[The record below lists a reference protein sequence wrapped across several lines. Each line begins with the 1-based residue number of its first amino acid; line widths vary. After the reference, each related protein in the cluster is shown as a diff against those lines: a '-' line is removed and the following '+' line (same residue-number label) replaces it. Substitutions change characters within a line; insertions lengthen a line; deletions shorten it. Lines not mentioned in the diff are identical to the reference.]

1 MICGISVAAKNP
13 QGPMGRCENG
23 RFAGENVNLPAAT
36 NMDTIKAKTILYVE
50 DDPVVLMAYRHRLE
64 REGFSVES
72 AKDGLEAMKVLLRL
86 APDLVVLDL
95 MLPKFDG
102 AEVLKFMQA
111 NPRLKTVPVIILSTN
126 SIVDADEEYVL
137 EGAYKRFI
145 KDHCTFPMLLRAIQ
159 ELLAETPA
167 KDKALTDGQADNG
180 VPKKLE
186 KTAA

>member
-1 MICGISVAAKNP
+1 
-13 QGPMGRCENG
+13 MGVLAPEY
-23 RFAGENVNLPAAT
+23 ANVLIIT

-50 DDPVVLMAYRHRLE
+50 DDPVVLTAYRNCLE

-86 APDLVVLDL
+86 VPDLVVLDL

-102 AEVLKFMQA
+102 GEVLKFMQA

-137 EGAYKRFI
+137 EGANRRFI
-145 KDHCTFPMLLRAIQ
+145 KDQCTFPTVLQSIQ
-159 ELLAETPA
+159 ELLLGTPA
-167 KDKALTDGQADNG
+167 KDNALTNG
-180 VPKKLE
+180 RPEKRRRKKLE

>member
-1 MICGISVAAKNP
+1 MI
-13 QGPMGRCENG
+13 
-23 RFAGENVNLPAAT
+23 T
-36 NMDTIKAKTILYVE
+36 AKTILYVE

-64 REGFSVES
+64 REGYSVES
-72 AKDGLEAMKVLLRL
+72 AKDGLEAMKILLRL

-102 AEVLKFMQA
+102 AEVLKFIQA

-137 EGAYKRFI
+137 EGATRRLI
-145 KDHCTFPMLLRAIQ
+145 KDHCTFPMLLEAVQ
-159 ELLAETPA
+159 NSLAETPA
-167 KDKALTDGQADNG
+167 RDNALPESQADNG
-180 VPKKLE
+180 LPKKLE

>member
-1 MICGISVAAKNP
+1 
-13 QGPMGRCENG
+13 MGRGKNR
-23 RFAGENVNLPAAT
+23 RFAGKCANGLTTTNL
-36 NMDTIKAKTILYVE
+36 NMIKAKTILYVE
-50 DDPVVLMAYRHRLE
+50 DDPVVLMAYCHRLE

-86 APDLVVLDL
+86 DPDLVVLDL

-102 AEVLKFMQA
+102 VEVLKFMQA

-137 EGAYKRFI
+137 EGASRRLI
-145 KDHCTFPMLLRAIQ
+145 KDCCTFPMLLEAIQ
-159 ELLAETPA
+159 NSLAEAPA
-167 KDKALTDGQADNG
+167 RDSAPADGQRDNEFS
-180 VPKKLE
+180 KKLE

>member
-1 MICGISVAAKNP
+1 
-13 QGPMGRCENG
+13 MGRCENG

-102 AEVLKFMQA
+102 TEVLKFMQA

-126 SIVDADEEYVL
+126 SIVDAEEEHVL
-137 EGAYKRFI
+137 ERANKRLL
-145 KDHCTFPMLLRAIQ
+145 KDQCTFPLLLGAIQ
-159 ELLAETPA
+159 ELLTETPA
-167 KDKALTDGQADNG
+167 KDNAPADGQSDNELS
-180 VPKKLE
+180 KKLA